1 MNNKNHKINFAKKIK
16 FYESKRL
23 NLNSLKAKKE
33 LSWRTILNMKQ
44 TIDFINN
51 WYLNFRS
58 GYEMKKFS
66 IMQIKKF
73 YSLSKKTRN
82 R

>member
-1 MNNKNHKINFAKKIK
+1 MNNKSHKINFAKKVK

-23 NLNSLKAKKE
+23 NLNSSKAKRE
-33 LSWRTILNMKQ
+33 LNWKTILNMKQ

-51 WYLNFRS
+51 WYLNFGS
-58 GYEMKKFS
+58 GYDMKKFS
-66 IMQIKKF
+66 IMQIKEF
-73 YSLSKKTRN
+73 YNLSKKNRN

>member
-1 MNNKNHKINFAKKIK
+1 MNNKKHKINFAKKNK

-23 NLNSLKAKKE
+23 NLSSTKAKKE
-33 LSWRTILNMKQ
+33 LNWKTILNMKQ

-51 WYLNFRS
+51 WYLKFES
-58 GYEMKKFS
+58 GFDMKKFS

-73 YSLSKKTRN
+73 YSLSKKTKK
-82 R
+82 